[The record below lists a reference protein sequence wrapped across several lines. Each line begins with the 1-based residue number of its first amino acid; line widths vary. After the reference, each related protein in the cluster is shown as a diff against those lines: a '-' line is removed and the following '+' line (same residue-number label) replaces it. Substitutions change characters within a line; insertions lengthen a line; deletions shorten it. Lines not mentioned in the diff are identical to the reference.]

1 MKIRLSPQKIKQ
13 NLSNPLFPIW
23 IGAFLDI
30 FLMSILSTYLPRILL
45 DLNVRVVHIGLLLS
59 INIFVGFF
67 SGIFWGKM
75 SDKYGRK
82 PILIICRLGTLFGYL
97 ILAFSGN
104 ILMIIISRIIDG
116 IFSRNTQVVLTII
129 GDIVPEEKRSS
140 EMSKAGAAWIVGGLV
155 GPGIGALLYTFGILG
170 FGLFN
175 AAVAA
180 LALLIPILTLK
191 ESNPNINGIGEIHQ
205 RKPLFSTK
213 ILKQRN
219 PRLLLSQSLF
229 NTLSHF
235 IFRTTITIF
244 ITTRFGFSIIQIGE
258 LLTLIGVINLLV
270 RLLIF
275 PRILRKFGDEKTMLI
290 GYATFLIAF
299 LWLIFLEDIVS
310 YVMVSILV
318 SLATTCSMDLMN
330 GVMSKV
336 VEKKEL
342 GEMIGL
348 NAAAESVS
356 LIIGPI
362 LGSYLI
368 SVSNNAFYGLTAAV
382 VSLIPLVI
390 GLLRRSNKPLQTKQ
404 SEERL
409 ASTK

>member
-1 MKIRLSPQKIKQ
+1 MKIRLSPQKIKP

-45 DLNVRVVHIGLLLS
+45 DLNVRVVYIGLLLS

-140 EMSKAGAAWIVGGLV
+140 EMSKAGAAWIVGGLI
-155 GPGIGALLYTFGILG
+155 GPGIGALLYSFGILG

-390 GLLRRSNKPLQTKQ
+390 GLLRRSNTPLQTKQ
-404 SEERL
+404 ADERL

>member
-1 MKIRLSPQKIKQ
+1 
-13 NLSNPLFPIW
+13 
-23 IGAFLDI
+23 
-30 FLMSILSTYLPRILL
+30 MSILSTYLPRILL
-45 DLNVRVVHIGLLLS
+45 DLNVRVAYIGLLLS

-155 GPGIGALLYTFGILG
+155 GPGIGALLYSFGILG

-191 ESNPNINGIGEIHQ
+191 ESNPNLNGIGEMHQ
-205 RKPLFSTK
+205 RKPLFSTR
-213 ILKQRN
+213 ILKQRH
-219 PRLLLSQSLF
+219 PRLLLGQSLF

-235 IFRTTITIF
+235 IFRTTVTIF

-290 GYATFLIAF
+290 GYVTFLIAF
-299 LWLIFLEDIVS
+299 LWLVFLKDIVS

-318 SLATTCSMDLMN
+318 SFATTCSMDLMN

-362 LGSYLI
+362 LGSFLI
-368 SVSNNAFYGLTAAV
+368 SVSNNAFYGLTAAM

-390 GLLRRSNKPLQTKQ
+390 SMISRTSPPQQAALHD
-404 SEERL
+404 EL
-409 ASTK
+409 ASPNK